1 MVSALNGLVESQEYK
16 APVYIKTTEEFTN
29 NSTGID
35 AIDTFLEKKK
45 PSGLLMDICLAVVHL
60 IIESS
65 RLNAT
70 QWQSS
75 HSFVTATNPR
85 HSNL

>member
-35 AIDTFLEKKK
+35 AIDAFLEKKK
-45 PSGLLMDICLAVVHL
+45 TLWTSDGYLFGCGP
-60 IIESS
+60 
-65 RLNAT
+65 LNHRILKIKCNTVAIKSFFCHCN
-70 QWQSS
+70 QSM
-75 HSFVTATNPR
+75 A
-85 HSNL
+85 